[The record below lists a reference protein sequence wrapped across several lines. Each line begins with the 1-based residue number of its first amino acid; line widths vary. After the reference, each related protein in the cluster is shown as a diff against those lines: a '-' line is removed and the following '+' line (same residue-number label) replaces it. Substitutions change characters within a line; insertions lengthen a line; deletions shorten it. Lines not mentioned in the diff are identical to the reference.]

1 LAPGSTSTSSGVLA
15 VQLSQRDN
23 QSLPN
28 TVVSALVR
36 MIKVLLSA
44 TAAESGGRWSYV
56 LSSSSLFAG

>member
-1 LAPGSTSTSSGVLA
+1 MAPGSTSTSSGVLA

-23 QSLPN
+23 KSLPK

-36 MIKVLLSA
+36 MIKVLLNA
-44 TAAESGGRWSYV
+44 TAAESGGRWPYV